1 LIKISVRLL
10 TVTTTGRGRTF
21 KLNVLVLFCDKLSVA
36 VIEKVVVVRTAEG
49 VPLIAAV
56 LESNKSPVGNT
67 GPILNVTCP
76 SPPVAVT
83 GVNEA
88 AVTPTVNV
96 TEAVVAVVTIA
107 AGRLTVNWNDLLLV
121 LFWLS
126 VAVTVNAV
134 AVIVSVG
141 VPEMPPVEI
150 LNVSPAGKLGL
161 IENVVDPLPPE
172 DVTGINGV
180 ISLPRVAVLV
190 ETANV
195 VVNGGYV
202 IVNA

>member
-10 TVTTTGRGRTF
+10 TVTTIGRGRTF
-21 KLNVLVLFCDKLSVA
+21 KSNVLVLFCDKLSVA
-36 VIEKVVVVRTAEG
+36 VIEKVVVVRTADG

-56 LESNKSPVGNT
+56 LTSNNNPVGNT
-67 GPILNVTCP
+67 GPMLKVTWP

-96 TEAVVAVVTIA
+96 TEEVVAVVIMA
-107 AGRLTVNWNDLLLV
+107 AGKLTVNWNDLLLV

-126 VAVTVNAV
+126 VAVTVNVV
-134 AVIVSVG
+134 AVIASVG
-141 VPEMPPVEI
+141 VPEIPPVEI
-150 LNVSPAGKLGL
+150 LNVSPAGSVGL
-161 IENVVDPLPPE
+161 IENVVDPLPPV

-180 ISLPRVAVLV
+180 INLPLVAVLV
-190 ETANV
+190 ETADV
-195 VVNGGYV
+195 VVNGG
-202 IVNA
+202 